1 MTNRI
6 MTTITALSFIFTGP
20 ALATPT
26 FTLTSPQV
34 KQGHFASDQLLSA
47 AYGFGCQGNNH
58 SPALSWQGAP
68 AGTRSFALQIY
79 DRDAP
84 TGMGWVHWQVVNI
97 PGNATSL
104 AGGIAANNQGLP
116 GAAIQTR
123 TDFGVPGYGGPCPPP
138 GTHHRYVITLTALK
152 VDKLPN
158 VNADSM
164 PALVGYMTHAL
175 SLGSA
180 RLDFTQR
187 R

>member
-1 MTNRI
+1 MTNRRI
-6 MTTITALSFIFTGP
+6 IAIAALSFIFTGP

-58 SPALSWQGAP
+58 SPVLNWQGAP

-104 AGGIAANNQGLP
+104 AGGIATNNQGLP
-116 GAAIQTR
+116 GSAIQTR
-123 TDFGVPGYGGPCPPP
+123 TDFGMPGYGGPCPPL
-138 GTHHRYVITLTALK
+138 GTRHRYVITLTALK
-152 VDKLPN
+152 TDKLPN
-158 VNADSM
+158 VNADST

-180 RLDFTQR
+180 RLEITQSR
-187 R
+187 